1 MKKTFNISEDYEE
14 YHEYFK
20 SNYQK
25 VLYDLM
31 LCKLLQA
38 QYKAKENDIDI
49 NMLVKTIIKF
59 NVDMEAVIALIYQ
72 IYDGKIS
79 SQVKIQKPPANENT
93 TEMKKEENSSS
104 GFALEGIDLSAEGEN
119 N

>member
-1 MKKTFNISEDYEE
+1 MKKTFSISEDYEE

-31 LCKLLQA
+31 LCKLLKA

-49 NMLVKTIIKF
+49 NMIVNTIIKF

-79 SQVKIQKPPANENT
+79 TQVKVQKPPANESE
-93 TEMKKEENSSS
+93 TEIIENED
-104 GFALEGIDLSAEGEN
+104 GFS
-119 N
+119 

>member
-1 MKKTFNISEDYEE
+1 MKKTFNISENYEE

-31 LCKLLQA
+31 LCKLLKA

-49 NMLVKTIIKF
+49 NMLVNTIIKF

-79 SQVKIQKPPANENT
+79 SQVKVQKLPANENT
-93 TEMKKEENSSS
+93 TEIKKEEDGFSDLAINENLSS
-104 GFALEGIDLSAEGEN
+104 EGEN

>member
-49 NMLVKTIIKF
+49 NMLVKTIIKY

-79 SQVKIQKPPANENT
+79 SQVKIQKLSANEDT
-93 TEMKKEENSSS
+93 SEMKKEEDGSS